1 MRQDYL
7 QSAQEQWQPD
17 MSEPNQLEVVVK
29 DSDKQMDP
37 QETKGSDKT
46 EKGELKG
53 LIRDRAVKSWG

>member
-1 MRQDYL
+1 
-7 QSAQEQWQPD
+7 

-53 LIRDRAVKSWG
+53 LIRDRAVKS